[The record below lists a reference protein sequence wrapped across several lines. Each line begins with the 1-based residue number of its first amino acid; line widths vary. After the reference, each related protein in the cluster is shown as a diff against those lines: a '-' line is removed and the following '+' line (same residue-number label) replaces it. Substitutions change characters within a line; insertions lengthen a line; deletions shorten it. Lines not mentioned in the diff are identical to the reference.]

1 MRKLFGAFFV
11 FLVCMCLIAS
21 CTGAPKGTPQPEIAS
36 DRVGAPGSTP
46 GATPAPPPG
55 EPYAGA
61 GTTATPADKDSGKPE
76 KLAEEVAKAGT
87 AATTSDDKAKKDT
100 EGTVSPSTTPMVA
113 DALRGST
120 ATGETTWT
128 EAAPAKPPAASPT
141 TTAGTVGSAKKPVA
155 SASGLKA
162 GFSDDNAQFNY
173 FVDFLK
179 KYATVPHLDFDISE
193 RLAIRVLDVDGKP
206 VANAQV
212 SIYAP
217 ASAGSNKAGKL
228 LAAGTSFSDGIFRFY
243 PKAQAGDAKSFL
255 AAIGGSQSLIP
266 VQRDG
271 KRTVDIKLG
280 IKRAVPAP
288 VPLDVLFVM
297 DTTGSMGEEIERLR
311 STIEI
316 IHSNI
321 SALKPRPLVRFGMVL
336 YKDRGDAYI
345 TEIVPFTGDVD
356 AFQRE
361 LDKVS
366 ASGGGDG
373 PEDLETALDDAVN
386 KMDWNKDGVRTVF
399 VVTDAEPHLDY
410 YHEYTY
416 MDAANDAR
424 AKGIKIYTIGTGGL
438 PLEGEYVLRQV
449 SQLTEGKYIFLTYGE
464 KTEAGGGTEGSVSH
478 HTGAN
483 FTTDKLEAI
492 IIRFVRDEVANLS
505 DTPPVVDESYFT
517 ADKISAE
524 SRDQTLDAL
533 FEEALGNLSDYSTF
547 KIDAS
552 TTCAVLPITPMAD
565 GIAPTAEYFAERLSM
580 TGAKAKRFKLVERKD
595 LQKVL
600 KELELQLSGLVDDAN
615 AAKVGQFL
623 GADILVAG
631 TLYKRADRYEL
642 FLKLV
647 RVSTAEVLA
656 VTRAKIDFDLGL

>member
-1 MRKLFGAFFV
+1 MRKVISTYFILALLAVCLVGSCAGVPKGSPAPEGSADRETAAGTPSSSDEKGGAKLAKPAEEISKPGTV
-11 FLVCMCLIAS
+11 PLPAPVVTDSLRADS
-21 CTGAPKGTPQPEIAS
+21 TRGDTAWAGDSPAPAPKSAAAGTGAATGTASATRKPLAS
-36 DRVGAPGSTP
+36 D
-46 GATPAPPPG
+46 
-55 EPYAGA
+55 
-61 GTTATPADKDSGKPE
+61 
-76 KLAEEVAKAGT
+76 
-87 AATTSDDKAKKDT
+87 
-100 EGTVSPSTTPMVA
+100 
-113 DALRGST
+113 
-120 ATGETTWT
+120 
-128 EAAPAKPPAASPT
+128 
-141 TTAGTVGSAKKPVA
+141 
-155 SASGLKA
+155 SGLKA

-179 KYATVPHLDFDISE
+179 KYGTVPHLAFDISE
-193 RLAIRVLDVDGKP
+193 RLSIRVLDVDGKP
-206 VANAQV
+206 VANASV
-212 SIYAP
+212 AIHAP
-217 ASAGSNKAGKL
+217 VSAGAGKAGKL
-228 LAAGTSFSDGIFRFY
+228 LASGTSFSDGIFRFY
-243 PKAQAGDAKSFL
+243 PSAQAGDATSFVV
-255 AAIGGSQSLIP
+255 AVGGGQALIP
-266 VQRDG
+266 ILRDG
-271 KRTVDIKLG
+271 RRTIDVKLASKRQ
-280 IKRAVPAP
+280 VPSP
-288 VPLDVLFVM
+288 VPLDMLFVM

-316 IHSNI
+316 IHANV
-321 SALKPRPLVRFGMVL
+321 SALKPKPLVRFGMVL
-336 YKDRGDAYI
+336 YKDRGDSYI
-345 TEIVPFTGDVD
+345 TEIVPFTADVD
-356 AFQRE
+356 AFQAE

-366 ASGGGDG
+366 ASGGGDS
-373 PEDLETALDDAVN
+373 PEDLEAALDDAVN
-386 KMDWNKDGVRTVF
+386 KMDWNKTGVRTAF
-399 VVTDAEPHLDY
+399 VVTDAEAHLDY
-410 YHEYTY
+410 YHDYTY
-416 MDAANDAR
+416 MNAANDAR

-438 PLEGEYVLRQV
+438 PLEGEYVLRQI

-517 ADKISAE
+517 ADKIGSE

-533 FEEALGNLSDYSTF
+533 FEEALGNLADYSTF
-547 KIDAS
+547 QIGS
-552 TTCAVLPITPMAD
+552 GTPCAVLPITPMAE
-565 GIAPTAEYFAERLSM
+565 GLAPTAEYFAERLSM

-600 KELELQLSGLVDDAN
+600 TELELQLSGLMDDAN
-615 AAKVGQFL
+615 AARVGQFL